1 MCAASYTSLPKR
13 ARRSLDT
20 LLVFSCPM
28 KGDMQILTWEY
39 CQNQQMARFA
49 MNSLKEYQCLVL
61 ETLEKKQSLFVWR
74 ADLIGVGE
82 PESPASESSPEP
94 EKSGIESSPETAA
107 ERPPKDHQ
115 TYNASAS
122 GDIVSPESHTEP
134 SQVST

>member
-1 MCAASYTSLPKR
+1 
-13 ARRSLDT
+13 
-20 LLVFSCPM
+20 M

-82 PESPASESSPEP
+82 PEPASESSPEP
-94 EKSGIESSPETAA
+94 EKSGTESSPETGA
-107 ERPPKDHQ
+107 ERPPGDHQ
-115 TYNASAS
+115 TYNASALN
-122 GDIVSPESHTEP
+122 DTESQEPHTES
-134 SQVST
+134 SQASM